1 MPEISLPTKS
11 VQDIIKQTTDQILA
25 AVNAKNTSKI
35 LRKKVFTTNG
45 VFNVPSGVTEVLI
58 TGGGAGGGG
67 TSVPSVGAT
76 LSGVAGTDTEF
87 GTLLTL
93 KGGKGGSFS
102 GGVAIPGASGGSGGE
117 SGQANDVDS
126 FTTGRGGNSGFFFGG
141 SGSESASALPDVRNG
156 NFCSGGAAYAVT
168 QRQGGGG
175 GGGEFVHQL
184 PIAVTP
190 LTSIPITLGIGGAG
204 GNLLAGRGGNG
215 WLAVEWWE

>member
-1 MPEISLPTKS
+1 MPEISLPTKT

-67 TSVPSVGAT
+67 SSAPTSSGAD
-76 LSGVAGTDTEF
+76 GTDTLF

-93 KGGKGGSFS
+93 KGGKGANYTGSLF
-102 GGVAIPGASGGSGGE
+102 IPGAPGGNG
-117 SGQANDVDS
+117 GQAGHPVDTDS
-126 FTTGRGGNSGFFFGG
+126 FTTARGGNSGFFFGG
-141 SGSESASALPDVRNG
+141 SGAQANFAVADVRNG
-156 NFCSGGAAYAVT
+156 NYCSGGAGYAT
-168 QRQGGGG
+168 GQSQGAGG
-175 GGGEFVHQL
+175 GGGEFVRQL
-184 PIAVTP
+184 PVAVTP
-190 LTSIPITLGIGGAG
+190 LTAIPVTLGVGGAG
-204 GNLLAGRGGNG
+204 GNLLAGKGGNG